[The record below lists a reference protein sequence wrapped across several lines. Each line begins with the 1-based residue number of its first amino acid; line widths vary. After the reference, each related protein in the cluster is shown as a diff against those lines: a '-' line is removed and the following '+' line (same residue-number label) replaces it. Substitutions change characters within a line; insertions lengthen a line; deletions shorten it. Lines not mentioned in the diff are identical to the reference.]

1 VQEMQKLAARVPRR
15 TQRVPGAAPGLLI
28 GKDRIMFSSIK
39 KLHFVGIGGIGMS
52 GLAEILMDQGFI
64 ITGSD
69 RAANDNTERVE
80 GLGATLY
87 VGHDA
92 HNVEPDVDVLV
103 YSSAIPPDNP
113 EILLAHQRKIPV
125 IRRAEMLAEV
135 MRLKYGIGIAG
146 THGKTTTTS
155 MVSLVLMEG
164 GIDPTVIVGGR
175 LRGLAGSNA
184 RMGKGE
190 FIVVEADE
198 YDRSFL
204 SITPTIAVLTTLETD
219 HLDCYRDLEDIKS
232 AFLQF
237 VNKVPFYGF
246 VVLCL
251 DEPALQDIMPKIKKK
266 IITYGLNGQ
275 ADLQAVDIV
284 HRLNK
289 TKFLVLHGG
298 KELGKIELQIPGKHN
313 VQNALAAIAVG
324 LELHVP
330 FDLVRTGIEKFTG
343 VFRRWE
349 VKAEIGDIMV
359 VDDYAHHPTEIK
371 ATLAGVKAGWRRRVI
386 CVFQPHLYS
395 RTRDFYDEFGRSFFN
410 ADVLVLTDVYPA
422 REEPIQGVSGEL
434 IVNAAK
440 ELGHRNVHYVPD
452 KKVIPKFLM
461 EMKQPGD
468 IIITMGAGDIWK
480 FGEEFVA
487 QLKAET

>member
-1 VQEMQKLAARVPRR
+1 
-15 TQRVPGAAPGLLI
+15 
-28 GKDRIMFSSIK
+28 MFRSIR

-52 GLAEILMDQGFI
+52 GIAEILIDQGFA

-69 RAANDNTERVE
+69 KAESDNTERIAS
-80 GLGATLY
+80 LGAKVY
-87 VGHDA
+87 IGHDA
-92 HNVEPDVDVLV
+92 KHLEADVDVLV
-103 YSSAIPPDNP
+103 YSSALALDNP
-113 EILLAHQRKIPV
+113 EIVEAQRRKLPV

-175 LRGLAGSNA
+175 LHGLAGSNA
-184 RMGKGE
+184 RLGKGE

-198 YDRSFL
+198 FDRSFL
-204 SITPTIAVLTTLETD
+204 SITPTVAVLTTLETD

-232 AFLQF
+232 AFIQF
-237 VNKVPFYGF
+237 ASKVPFYGF

-251 DEPALQDIMPKIKKK
+251 DEPALQEIMPKIKKK

-275 ADLQAVDIV
+275 ADLQAVDVRHKENASTFIV
-284 HRLNK
+284 IRE
-289 TKFLVLHGG
+289 G
-298 KELGKIELQIPGKHN
+298 KELGEITLQIPGKHN

-324 LELHVP
+324 LELQVP
-330 FDLVRTGIEKFTG
+330 FARVKTGIEKFTG

-349 VKAEIGDIMV
+349 VKAEINGIMV
-359 VDDYAHHPTEIK
+359 VDDYAHHPTEI
-371 ATLAGVKAGWRRRVI
+371 AVTLAGVKSGWRRRVV

-395 RTRDFYDEFGRSFFN
+395 RTRDFYEDFGRSFFN

-422 REEPIQGVSGEL
+422 REEPIQGITGEL
-434 IVNAAK
+434 IANTAK
-440 ELGHRNVHYVPD
+440 EFGHKNVHYVPD
-452 KKVIPKFLM
+452 KKNIPDFLM
-461 EMKQPGD
+461 KMKKRGD

-480 FGEEFVA
+480 YGEEFIKK
-487 QLKAET
+487 LKGEKA

>member
-1 VQEMQKLAARVPRR
+1 
-15 TQRVPGAAPGLLI
+15 
-28 GKDRIMFSSIK
+28 MFSSIRK
-39 KLHFVGIGGIGMS
+39 IHFVGIGGIGMS
-52 GLAEILMDQGFI
+52 GIAEILVDQGFT

-69 RAANDNTERVE
+69 KAASENTDRLQSLGTRV
-80 GLGATLY
+80 Y
-87 VGHDA
+87 IGHDPK
-92 HNVEPDVDVLV
+92 NVEPDVDVLV
-103 YSSAIPPDNP
+103 YSSAVVTDNP
-113 EILLAHQRKIPV
+113 EIVEAQKRKIPV

-155 MVSLVLMEG
+155 MVSLILMEG

-175 LRGLAGSNA
+175 LHGLAGSNA
-184 RMGKGE
+184 RLGKGE

-198 YDRSFL
+198 FDRSFL

-219 HLDCYRDLEDIKS
+219 HLDTYRDLDDIKG
-232 AFLQF
+232 AFIQF
-237 VNKVPFYGF
+237 ASKVPFYGS

-266 IITYGLNGQ
+266 IVTYGLNGQ

-284 HRLNK
+284 HRQNK
-289 TKFLVLHGG
+289 SRFMVLLGN
-298 KELGKIELQIPGKHN
+298 KELGEVELQIPGNHN
-313 VQNALAAIAVG
+313 IQNALGAIAVG
-324 LELHVP
+324 LELNVP
-330 FDLVRTGIEKFTG
+330 FDKIKTGVEKFTG

-349 VKAEIGDIMV
+349 VKAEIGGITV

-371 ATLAGVKAGWRRRVI
+371 ATLSGTKAGWRRRVV

-395 RTRDFYDEFGRSFFN
+395 RTRDFYEDFGRAFFN
-410 ADVLVLTDVYPA
+410 ADVLVVTDVYPA
-422 REEPIQGVSGEL
+422 REEPIQGVTGEL

-440 ELGHRNVHYVPD
+440 SFGHKNVHYVPD
-452 KKVIPKFLM
+452 KKRVPDFLM
-461 EMKQPGD
+461 KEKQPGD

-480 FGEEFVA
+480 HGEEFI
-487 QLKAET
+487 QRLKSGKKA

>member
-1 VQEMQKLAARVPRR
+1 
-15 TQRVPGAAPGLLI
+15 
-28 GKDRIMFSSIK
+28 MFSSIK

-52 GLAEILMDQGFI
+52 GIAEILIDEGFS

-69 RAANDNTERVE
+69 RSASDNTERLE
-80 GLGATLY
+80 ALGAKIS
-87 VGHDA
+87 VGHAAENLD
-92 HNVEPDVDVLV
+92 PDVDVLV
-103 YSSAIPPDNP
+103 YSSAVAPDNP
-113 EILLAHQRKIPV
+113 EVMEARRRKIPV

-155 MVSLVLMEG
+155 MVSLILMEG

-175 LRGLAGSNA
+175 LHGLAGSNA
-184 RMGKGE
+184 RLGKGE

-198 YDRSFL
+198 FDRSFL

-232 AFLQF
+232 AFIQF
-237 VNKVPFYGF
+237 AQKVPFYGF

-284 HRLNK
+284 HKKNVSRF
-289 TKFLVLHGG
+289 TVV
-298 KELGKIELQIPGKHN
+298 KEGHDLGEIELQIPGKHN

-324 LELHVP
+324 LELKVP
-330 FDLVRTGIEKFTG
+330 FEKVKAGIEKFTG

-349 VKAEIGDIMV
+349 VKAEVDGITVI
-359 VDDYAHHPTEIK
+359 DDYAHHPTEIR
-371 ATLAGVKAGWRRRVI
+371 ATLAGAKSGWRRRVI
-386 CVFQPHLYS
+386 AVFQPHLYS
-395 RTRDFYDEFGRSFFN
+395 RTRDFYDDFGRAFFN
-410 ADVLVLTDVYPA
+410 ADVLVVTDVYPA
-422 REEPIQGVSGEL
+422 REEPIQGVTGEL
-434 IVNAAK
+434 IASAAK
-440 ELGHRNVHYVPD
+440 QYGHKQVHYVPE
-452 KKVIPKFLM
+452 KKKLPDFLRGIVQ
-461 EMKQPGD
+461 KGD
-468 IIITMGAGDIWK
+468 IVITMGAGDIWK
-480 FGEEFVA
+480 YGEEFIKT
-487 QLKAET
+487 LKATA

>member
-1 VQEMQKLAARVPRR
+1 
-15 TQRVPGAAPGLLI
+15 
-28 GKDRIMFSSIK
+28 MFSSIK

-52 GLAEILMDQGFI
+52 GIAEILIDEGFS

-69 RAANDNTERVE
+69 RSASDNTERLE
-80 GLGATLY
+80 ALGAKIS
-87 VGHDA
+87 VGHAAENLD
-92 HNVEPDVDVLV
+92 PDVDVLV
-103 YSSAIPPDNP
+103 YSSAVAPDNP
-113 EILLAHQRKIPV
+113 EVMEARRRKIPV

-155 MVSLVLMEG
+155 MVSLILMEG

-175 LRGLAGSNA
+175 LHGLAGSNA
-184 RMGKGE
+184 RLGKGE

-198 YDRSFL
+198 FDRSFL

-232 AFLQF
+232 AFIQF
-237 VNKVPFYGF
+237 AQKVPFYGF

-284 HRLNK
+284 HKKNVSRF
-289 TKFLVLHGG
+289 TVV
-298 KELGKIELQIPGKHN
+298 KEGHDLGEIELQIPGKHN

-324 LELHVP
+324 LELKVP
-330 FDLVRTGIEKFTG
+330 FEKVKAGIEKFTG

-349 VKAEIGDIMV
+349 VKAELDGITVI
-359 VDDYAHHPTEIK
+359 DDYAHHPTEIR
-371 ATLAGVKAGWRRRVI
+371 ATLAGAKSGWRRRVI
-386 CVFQPHLYS
+386 AVFQPHLYS
-395 RTRDFYDEFGRSFFN
+395 RTRDFYDDFGRAFFN
-410 ADVLVLTDVYPA
+410 ADVLVVTDVYPA
-422 REEPIQGVSGEL
+422 REEPIQGVTGEL
-434 IVNAAK
+434 IASAAK
-440 ELGHRNVHYVPD
+440 QYGHKQVHYVPE
-452 KKVIPKFLM
+452 KKKLPDFLRGIVR
-461 EMKQPGD
+461 KGD
-468 IIITMGAGDIWK
+468 IVITMGAGDIWK
-480 FGEEFVA
+480 YGEEFIKT
-487 QLKAET
+487 LKATA

>member
-1 VQEMQKLAARVPRR
+1 MTVGSGTHQKE
-15 TQRVPGAAPGLLI
+15 QG
-28 GKDRIMFSSIK
+28 MFSSIR

-52 GLAEILMDQGFI
+52 GLAEILVDQGFTV
-64 ITGSD
+64 TGSD
-69 RAANDNTERVE
+69 RAASDNTERLAS
-80 GLGATLY
+80 LGVKVFIGHNAAN
-87 VGHDA
+87 VG
-92 HNVEPDVDVLV
+92 PDVDALV
-103 YSSAIPPDNP
+103 YSSAVGLENP
-113 EILLAHQRKIPV
+113 EVLAAQERKIPV

-184 RMGKGE
+184 RLGKGE

-198 YDRSFL
+198 FDRSFL

-219 HLDCYRDLEDIKS
+219 HLDCYRDLEDIKA
-232 AFLQF
+232 AFIQF
-237 VNKVPFYGF
+237 ALKVPFYGF

-251 DEPALQDIMPKIKKK
+251 DEPALQDIMPKIKRK
-266 IITYGLNGQ
+266 IITYGLNSQ
-275 ADLQAVDIV
+275 ADLQAAEIV
-284 HRLNK
+284 HRESLSR
-289 TKFLVLHGG
+289 FLVLREG
-298 KELGKIELQIPGKHN
+298 KELGEIQLQIPGRHN

-324 LELHVP
+324 LELKVP
-330 FDLVRTGIEKFTG
+330 FDKVKAGIEKFTG

-349 VKAEIGDIMV
+349 VKAEVGGLTV

-371 ATLAGVKAGWRRRVI
+371 ATLAGAKSGWRRRVV

-395 RTRDFYDEFGRSFFN
+395 RTRDFYDEFGRAFFN
-410 ADVLVLTDVYPA
+410 ADLLVLTDVYPA

-434 IVNAAK
+434 IANAAR
-440 ELGHRNVHYVPD
+440 EFGHKQVHYVPD
-452 KKVIPKFLM
+452 KKDIPAFLM
-461 EMKQPGD
+461 KIKQPGD

-480 FGEEFVA
+480 YGEQFIQ
-487 QLKAET
+487 QLRKKG